1 MQPFARID
9 WDKSNQAHVG
19 MSKISLNFLDGKV
32 FSRNIRRW
40 ARAARRAE
48 ETELPLLRRQRHRA
62 RILKM
67 HLDKLIHTADE
78 RLALP
83 AIGSTNFRKP
93 HNADWAWRPEL
104 WRGPLA
110 TQGMSSV
117 QTKSMLGSEVTLFHD
132 CSFSE
137 LTLRQLRNL
146 REEDLAPYGLRL
158 DVFQFDGSF
167 LSLVLDLPQ
176 EGIEGL
182 KRAHLLRMDAIVELE
197 KPLEIFA
204 RLNIKH
210 GPNTEQ
216 IVRELPLDEEHHRV
230 EFDLAYSNL
239 NEKRVERAW
248 IDLIFEGPQ
257 MNQVILRDLT
267 LTRRPR
273 AHL

>member
-1 MQPFARID
+1 
-9 WDKSNQAHVG
+9 
-19 MSKISLNFLDGKV
+19 MSKLGFGFLDGKV
-32 FSRNIRRW
+32 FSRNIQRW
-40 ARAARRAE
+40 ARAARLADK
-48 ETELPLLRRQRHRA
+48 TDLPQLRHQRNRA
-62 RILKM
+62 RMLKS

-83 AIGSTNFRKP
+83 MIGSTSFPKP

-104 WRGPLA
+104 WRGPLPTPGLSA
-110 TQGMSSV
+110 V
-117 QTKSMLGSEVTLFHD
+117 QTKSQLGNEVTLFHD
-132 CSFSE
+132 CDYSE

-158 DVFQFDGSF
+158 DVFKFDGSF
-167 LSLVLDLPQ
+167 LSLVIDLPDA
-176 EGIEGL
+176 GVIGL
-182 KRAHLLRMDAIVELE
+182 KRTHLLRMDAIVELE

-204 RLNIKH
+204 RLNIRH

-216 IVRELPLDEEHHRV
+216 IVRELPLNEENHRV

-248 IDLIFEGPQ
+248 IDVIFEGPQ

-267 LTRRPR
+267 FSRRPR

>member
-1 MQPFARID
+1 
-9 WDKSNQAHVG
+9 
-19 MSKISLNFLDGKV
+19 MSKIGFGFLGGTA
-32 FSRNIRRW
+32 FSRHVQRW
-40 ARAARRAE
+40 ARVARNAHK
-48 ETELPLLRRQRHRA
+48 TELPALRRQRSHA
-62 RILKM
+62 RVLKA
-67 HLDKLIHTADE
+67 HLDRLIHVAEE

-83 AIGSTNFRKP
+83 MIGSTSFPKP
-93 HNADWAWRPEL
+93 HNADWSWRPEL
-104 WRGPLA
+104 WRAPLP
-110 TQGMSSV
+110 TPGISSV
-117 QTKSMLGSEVTLFHD
+117 QTKSMLGDEITLFHD
-132 CSFSE
+132 CEFSE

-167 LSLVLDLPQ
+167 LSLVIDVPPA
-176 EGIEGL
+176 GTDGL
-182 KRAHLLRMDAIVELE
+182 KRSHLLRMDAIVEME

-204 RLNIKH
+204 RLNIRH

-216 IVRELPLDEEHHRV
+216 IVRELPLHEENHRV

-267 LTRRPR
+267 FTRRPR